1 MTKRLSA
8 AEAVEELFQLYADDV
23 YRYAVSVL
31 GKPAEAEDVV
41 QEVFIRVLKSWDKF
55 RYESSVKTWLW
66 SIARNCIQDVH
77 RKRYRRKEQ
86 LTEEGVLPDRLAH
99 DADEHIVELED
110 TLRGLSESYRQVV
123 TLRLIQDLST
133 EDTARILGWTTAKV
147 RTTLHRAVNA
157 LRSIMQ
163 PEVPVSSVR
172 AGKEREPYGV

>member
-8 AEAVEELFQLYADDV
+8 AEAVEELFHLYADDV

-86 LTEEGVLPDRLAH
+86 LTEEGVLPDRLAR
-99 DADEHIVELED
+99 DDDEHIVELED

-157 LRSIMQ
+157 LRKIMQ
-163 PEVPVSSVR
+163 TEVPVSSVH